1 MLVNTAL
8 GYYCTSRTD
17 HSSTDLGVDVK
28 NKQIG
33 KHREQMCF
41 LAAAVAY
48 IPLQRF
54 LWTVGIKAF
63 GPYTSTLPR
72 TLHSFRAITTTS
84 KY

>member
-1 MLVNTAL
+1 M
-8 GYYCTSRTD
+8 
-17 HSSTDLGVDVK
+17 K

-63 GPYTSTLPR
+63 GPYTSTLLPTR
-72 TLHSFRAITTTS
+72 HSCRALMTPTV
-84 KY
+84 